1 MPTTPRPEQIEAFV
15 ARAPEGACTMLNLL
29 KFRPHAQYADGR
41 ESGLTGEQAYM
52 LYGAG
57 VAPLIA
63 DMGGRFVYSG
73 RPNAM
78 LIGDGDLEWD
88 MVAIAEYP
96 SLEAF
101 LEMTR
106 SEAYAEIHVHR
117 EAGLAH
123 QLLINCLAPGQALR
137 G

>member
-1 MPTTPRPEQIEAFV
+1 LPTEPRPEQIEELV
-15 ARAPEGACTMLNLL
+15 KNAPEGPLTMLNLL
-29 KFRPHAQYADGR
+29 KFKGRAEYEDGR
-41 ESGLTGEQAYM
+41 ETDLTGEQAYM

-57 VAPLIA
+57 VAKIIA
-63 DMGGRFVYSG
+63 GLGGRFVYG
-73 RPNAM
+73 GKPNVM

-96 SLEAF
+96 SMEAF

-106 SEAYAEIHVHR
+106 SDEYARVHVHR
-117 EAGLAH
+117 DAGLAH